1 MKKENCA
8 CAFSTKLAGMILL
21 ASCAFAAP
29 EAQKAYVAVGTV
41 SSTQNIVQHRY
52 TGRVVSPAKVDLV
65 ARVSGELKEVGF
77 EEGSFV
83 EEGQIMYKLDDVQY
97 KASVM
102 SAEAKLAEAQAKYEY
117 AEQTYKRIEDLY
129 GKQVTAKDNLDNA
142 KSGMNVAKAA
152 VQAAE
157 ASLLT
162 AQENL
167 SYTIIVSP
175 IAGKVGTTAITKGN
189 YVTPSSGI
197 LASVIQQDPLRVRF
211 AISNKN
217 FLQDY
222 GTEKELKENS
232 EVVLKLGDGTIYPV
246 TGKVSITENQS
257 NEATDTM
264 ILYAVFANPDR
275 KLSPG
280 STVSVLLRKKETAFY
295 PCVLPSAVM
304 HDGTSSYV
312 YVLDDQN
319 VPSRRN
325 VKEGVQ
331 SGDKQIILE
340 GLKEGERVVTDGM
353 LKVVPGTP
361 VVPVEE

>member
-1 MKKENCA
+1 MKKE
-8 CAFSTKLAGMILL
+8 SLASLRFALAAGVLL
-21 ASCAFAAP
+21 AACSLTAA
-29 EAQKAYVAVGTV
+29 EAPKACVAVGTV
-41 SSTQNIVQHRY
+41 SSTRNVVQHRY
-52 TGRVVSPAKVDLV
+52 TGRVVSPAKVDLI

-83 EEGQIMYKLDDVQY
+83 EEGHIMYKLDDIQY
-97 KASVM
+97 KAAVM

-117 AEQTYKRIEDLY
+117 AEQTYKRINDLY
-129 GKQVTAKDNLDNA
+129 AKQVTAKDNLDNA
-142 KSGMNVAKAA
+142 KSGMDVAKAA

-167 SYTIIVSP
+167 SYTVIVSP

-211 AISNKN
+211 AISNKD
-217 FLQDY
+217 FLQYY
-222 GTEKELKENS
+222 GTEKELKENA
-232 EVVLKLGDGTIYPV
+232 EVVLKLGDGSLYPQ

-257 NEATDTM
+257 NESTDPL
-264 ILYAVFANPDR
+264 ILYAVFANPDA

-280 STVSVLLRKKETAFY
+280 ATVSVLLRKLETATY

-304 HDGTSSYV
+304 HDANSSYV
-312 YVLDDQN
+312 YVVDEKN
-319 VPSRRN
+319 IPSRRN

-331 SGDKQIILE
+331 IGDKQIILE

-353 LKVVPGTP
+353 LKVVPGTEI
-361 VVPVEE
+361 VPVEE

>member
-1 MKKENCA
+1 MKKENFA
-8 CAFSTKLAGMILL
+8 STLLMKLMGMILL
-21 ASCAFAAP
+21 ASFAFAAP
-29 EAQKAYVAVGTV
+29 EAPKAYVAVGTV
-41 SSTQNIVQHRY
+41 SSTHNIVQHRY
-52 TGRVVSPAKVDLV
+52 TGRIVSPAKVDLI
-65 ARVSGELKEVGF
+65 ARISGEMKEMGF
-77 EEGSFV
+77 EEGTFV
-83 EEGQIMYKLDDVQY
+83 EEGQVMYKLDDVPY
-97 KASVM
+97 KAAVL
-102 SAEAKLAEAQAKYEY
+102 SAEAQLAEVKAKAEY
-117 AEQTYKRIEDLY
+117 AEQTYNRVQDLY
-129 GKQVTAKDNLDNA
+129 NKQVTSKDAFDNA
-142 KSGMNVAKAA
+142 KSALAVAKAA

-157 ASLLT
+157 AALLT

-167 SYTIIVSP
+167 SYTVIVSP
-175 IAGKVGTTAITKGN
+175 IAGKVGTTAKTKGN
-189 YVTPSSGI
+189 YITPSSGV

-211 AISNKN
+211 AISNKD
-217 FLQDY
+217 FLQNY

-232 EVVLKLGDGTIYPV
+232 EVVLKLSDGSLYPI

-264 ILYAVFANPDR
+264 VLYAVFANPDN

-280 STVSVLLRKKETAFY
+280 STVSVLLRKKETATL

-312 YVLDDQN
+312 YVLDEN
-319 VPSRRN
+319 NIPTRRN

-353 LKVVPGTP
+353 LKVVPGTA